1 MSRGQ
6 LEERLQEITKSLS
19 TPSEN
24 NLDLY
29 DLKVILENQIA
40 VLDKR
45 AVKLWEESEVGK
57 KYEPCTFESF
67 DEKGFERQLQI
78 AKDFVKEFRH
88 DSGQGL
94 IFHGSYGTGKTHLAV
109 AIARELLRQKGCSV
123 WFKTFGE
130 LLQEIRNGF
139 KSGTAEA
146 ISKRYYTVDVLVMD
160 DLGKEKLSE
169 WTSEQLF
176 NIVNERY
183 KAQKS
188 MIITT
193 NLNIAELNRRL
204 DGAVMSRLV
213 ETCKAV
219 EMTGKDYRLK

>member
-1 MSRGQ
+1 M
-6 LEERLQEITKSLS
+6 TKSLS
-19 TPSEN
+19 TRFVSDM
-24 NLDLY
+24 DLY

-45 AVKLWEESEVGK
+45 AIKLWEESEVGK

-94 IFHGSYGTGKTHLAV
+94 IFNGSYGTGKTHLAV

-139 KSGTAEA
+139 KSGLAEA

-193 NLNIAELNRRL
+193 NLSIAELNRRL